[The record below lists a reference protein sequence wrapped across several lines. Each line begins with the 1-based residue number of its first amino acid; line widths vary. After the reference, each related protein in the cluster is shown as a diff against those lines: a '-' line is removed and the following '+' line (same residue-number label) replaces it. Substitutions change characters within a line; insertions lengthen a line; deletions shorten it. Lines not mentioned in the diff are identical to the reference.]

1 MRLIRFDEGGRA
13 RWGRVEGEELIPLGG
28 APWETGGAQ
37 PAGASRPRR
46 EAKLLPPVAPS
57 KILGIGRN
65 YRAHAKELGNEVP
78 KEPLVFLKAPS
89 SLVPHHGTVIL
100 PTGSE
105 RVDFEGELAVV
116 IGKRARGIRKDA
128 WRDVV
133 LGLTVAIDVTARD
146 WQKSDGQ
153 WWRAKGSD
161 TFCPLGPAIETEAD
175 PANLLLETLVNGV
188 VKQSART
195 SDMAFDVGTLL
206 EWITA
211 SVTLEPG
218 DVILTGTPEG
228 VARLAPGQTVEV
240 RIEKVGSLVVSVATA
255 ERTAGR

>member
-1 MRLIRFDEGGRA
+1 MRLVRYDEGGRA

-28 APWETGGAQ
+28 APWEEGGARTE
-37 PAGASRPRR
+37 GAARPRR
-46 EAKLLPPVAPS
+46 DVKLLPPVAPS
-57 KILGIGRN
+57 KILAIGRN
-65 YRAHAKELGNEVP
+65 YTAHAKELGNDVP
-78 KEPLVFLKAPS
+78 KEPLVFMKAPS

-100 PTGSE
+100 PASSE

-116 IGKRARGIRKDA
+116 IGKRARGVRKDA
-128 WRDVV
+128 WREVV
-133 LGLTVAIDVTARD
+133 LGLTVAIDVSARD

-161 TFCPLGPAIETEAD
+161 TFCPLGPAIETDAD
-175 PANLLLETLVNGV
+175 PANLLLETLVDGV

-195 SDMAFDVGTLL
+195 SDMVFDVGTLI

-211 SVTLEPG
+211 AVTLEPG

-228 VARLAPGQTVEV
+228 VAPLAAGQTVEV
-240 RIEKVGSLVVSVATA
+240 RIEKVGSLVVSVAA
-255 ERTAGR
+255 ETR